1 MKDKKKKSRGIIS
14 MIFLALVLV
23 FILNNAINTFKK
35 EAGYLKEEQSKST
48 VSEVKANK
56 TKEPQNKDINKSIDK
71 VQVKSTKELG
81 QELVDFNVQM
91 KEELNKTRQVTK
103 EAIEKINTLDVEI
116 DNNVTAEDKEKTK
129 PLPKLEKLKDA
140 HNYWEGRLNK
150 NRTELTTDKGDVV
163 DALTGNVIQK
173 ADKNDTMVQFL
184 EFDKDGNPII
194 KDKQRK

>member
-14 MIFLALVLV
+14 MIFLALILV
-23 FILNNAINTFKK
+23 FILNNAINTFRK
-35 EAGYLKEEQSKST
+35 EVGYLKEEQSKSI
-48 VSEVKANK
+48 VNEVK
-56 TKEPQNKDINKSIDK
+56 TDRIKESKNKDINKSIDEA
-71 VQVKSTKELG
+71 QIKSTKELG
-81 QELVDFNVQM
+81 QELVDFNTQIR
-91 KEELNKTRQVTK
+91 KEFNETHQATK
-103 EAIEKINTLDVEI
+103 EAIEKINALDVEI

>member
-1 MKDKKKKSRGIIS
+1 
-14 MIFLALVLV
+14 MIFLALILV

-35 EAGYLKEEQSKST
+35 EAGYLKEEQPKST

-81 QELVDFNVQM
+81 QELVDFNAQIR
-91 KEELNKTRQVTK
+91 KEFNETHQATK
-103 EAIEKINTLDVEI
+103 EAIEKINALDVEI
-116 DNNVTAEDKEKTK
+116 DNSITAEDKEKTK